1 MAPQIIK
8 QFSERINKIE
18 GDLVSL
24 KLMISSYRV
33 NRKTSGDL
41 KSALKKL
48 EQPVTKNIKSLK
60 NELSQTYQPHI

>member
-1 MAPQIIK
+1 MSPQIIK
-8 QFSERINKIE
+8 QFNERLNKIE
-18 GDLVSL
+18 DDLVSL
-24 KLMISSYRV
+24 KLTISSYRT

-60 NELSQTYQPHI
+60 NELSRAYQPHL